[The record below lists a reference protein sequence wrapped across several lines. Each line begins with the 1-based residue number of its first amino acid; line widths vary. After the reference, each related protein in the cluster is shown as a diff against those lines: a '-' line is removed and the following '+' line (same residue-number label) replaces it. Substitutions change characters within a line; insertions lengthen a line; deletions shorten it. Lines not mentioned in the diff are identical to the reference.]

1 MSKEKAGSSVD
12 PQSAPP
18 VRARPLS
25 PHLQI
30 WRWHVT
36 MLGSILHRVT
46 GVGLYA
52 GAALVVAWL
61 ATLAAG
67 PECYA
72 AFVAL
77 AGSPIGLLVWVA
89 LSAAA
94 FYHLASGVRHL
105 VWDTGAGLE
114 PKTASML
121 STLSIVFALLAT
133 AAFWAWLFLSGR
145 VAL

>member
-12 PQSAPP
+12 PHSARPIP
-18 VRARPLS
+18 QRPLS

-36 MLGSILHRVT
+36 MLGSILHRT
-46 GVGLYA
+46 AGVGLYA
-52 GAALVVAWL
+52 GAALIVLWL
-61 ATLAAG
+61 GCLAMG

-72 AFVAL
+72 TFVAC
-77 AGSPIGLLVWVA
+77 ASSPLGLLVWFA

-94 FYHLASGVRHL
+94 FYHLFAGVRHL
-105 VWDTGAGLE
+105 VWDLGYGLE
-114 PKTASML
+114 PKAASRL
-121 STLSIVFALLAT
+121 ASWSIVLAALST
-133 AAFWAWLFLSGR
+133 AAFWAWLFMSGR

>member
-12 PQSAPP
+12 PHSARPIPP
-18 VRARPLS
+18 RPLS

-36 MLGSILHRVT
+36 MAGSILHRVT

-61 ATLAAG
+61 ACLAAG

-72 AFVAL
+72 AFVAC
-77 AGSPIGLLVWVA
+77 ASSPLGLLVWFA

-94 FYHLASGVRHL
+94 FYHLFAGVRHL
-105 VWDTGAGLE
+105 VWDLGAGLE
-114 PKTASML
+114 PRTASAL
-121 STLSIVFALLAT
+121 STWSIILAVLAT
-133 AAFWAWLFLSGR
+133 AAYWAWLFLSGR

>member
-12 PQSAPP
+12 PHSARPIRP
-18 VRARPLS
+18 RPLS

-52 GAALVVAWL
+52 GAALIVAWL
-61 ATLAAG
+61 ACLAAG

-77 AGSPIGLLVWVA
+77 AGSPLGLVVWAA

-94 FYHLASGVRHL
+94 FYHLAAGVRHL
-105 VWDTGAGLE
+105 VWDTGAGLS
-114 PKTASML
+114 PKTASAL
-121 STLSIVFALLAT
+121 SSWSIVFAVLAT
-133 AAFWAWLFLSGR
+133 GAFWAWLILSGR

>member
-1 MSKEKAGSSVD
+1 M
-12 PQSAPP
+12 
-18 VRARPLS
+18 S

-36 MLGSILHRVT
+36 MAGSILHRVT

-61 ATLAAG
+61 ACLAAG

-72 AFVAL
+72 AFLGL
-77 AGSPIGLLVWVA
+77 AGSPLGLLVWFA

-94 FYHLASGVRHL
+94 FYHLLSGIRYL
-105 VWDTGAGLE
+105 VWDLGLGLQ
-114 PKTASML
+114 PRLASSLTTAS
-121 STLSIVFALLAT
+121 IVLAIAAT
-133 AAFWAWLFLSGR
+133 VAFWGWLFLIGR
-145 VAL
+145 VSL